1 MDYSTRMFKSYSD
14 YMSLLGALKTER
26 SSWDS
31 LYREVS
37 ENLFV
42 RGARMQRTERNRGD
56 RKTDYNRIL
65 DPYAT
70 RARRILTAG
79 LVAGMSSPARP
90 WHKLAIDDEDLM
102 EYQPVKEWLELVT
115 VQQRNIFARSNTYR
129 ALAQMY
135 DSIGAF
141 GTSPIVIKEDYEDVV
156 SCHPVPTGEF
166 YIATDDKGNVTLL
179 MREFEMTVGQMF
191 LEFGENN
198 CSHTVRNLYQNG
210 KGIHSWVPVV
220 QVIQPRHWSDR
231 QGQIGGAGMEWA
243 SCYFELSQ
251 ENEDK
256 MLAHRGYRRFPVVC
270 ARWDVMGGDVY
281 GTSPGME
288 VLGHVERLQHHQL
301 RKSQAI
307 DYMVKPP
314 LQVPASMKDNPVRTL
329 PGGVNYVDMAGP
341 GQTIKSA
348 WDVNLRL
355 DAMLLDVQDLRKIID
370 QTFYTDLFLMIS
382 MDDRSNV
389 TAHEIAARNEEKLL
403 MLGPVLE
410 RLHGECLRGL
420 IEATFARQM
429 EAGMLPPPPEE
440 LQGKEVNV
448 EFVSMLAQAQRAI
461 GTQSIDRLMT
471 FVGTIAQVQA
481 GAGMKPTVLHKVDML
496 EAVDAYAT
504 MLGTDP
510 RLVIPD
516 DVIEERL
523 AAEEQ
528 AAQQAA
534 AMEQMAAAA
543 SAAKDAAAAVPQ
555 EGSALQQAMGAVQ
568 GYTTEGVLP

>member
-1 MDYSTRMFKSYSD
+1 MDFSTRMYRTYSD
-14 YMSLLGALKTER
+14 YMSLLGSLKTER

-31 LYREVS
+31 MYQSVS

-42 RGARMQRTERNRGD
+42 RGARLQRTERNRGD
-56 RKTDYNRIL
+56 RKSDYNKII

-102 EYQPVKEWLELVT
+102 EFQPVKEWLELVT

-129 ALAQMY
+129 SLGQLY
-135 DSIGAF
+135 DTIGTF
-141 GTSPIVIKEDYEDVV
+141 GTAPVIIKEDYEDVV
-156 SCHPVPTGEF
+156 SCHPIPTGEF
-166 YIATDDKGNVTLL
+166 YVATDDKGQVTLL
-179 MREFEMTVGQMF
+179 MREFEMTVGQMYM
-191 LEFGENN
+191 EFGKQN
-198 CSHTVRNLYQNG
+198 CSRTVHNLYQDG
-210 KGIHSWVPVV
+210 KGIHRWVPVV
-220 QVIQPRHWSDR
+220 QIIHPRDWSDR
-231 QGQIGGAGMEWA
+231 AGQMGGRGMEWA
-243 SCYFELSQ
+243 SCYFELSND
-251 ENEDK
+251 EGK
-256 MLAHRGYRRFPVVC
+256 LLAERGYRRFPVIC

-314 LQVPASMKDNPVRTL
+314 LQVPASMKDNPIRTL

-341 GQTIKSA
+341 GQAIKSA
-348 WDVNLRL
+348 WDVNLKL
-355 DAMLLDVQDLRKIID
+355 DHLLLDVQDLRKIID

-420 IEATFARQM
+420 IESTFARQM
-429 EAGMLPPPPEE
+429 EAGMLPPPPKE
-440 LQGKEVNV
+440 LEGLEVNV

-471 FVGTIAQVQA
+471 YVGTIAQMQA
-481 GAGMKPTVLHKVDML
+481 TVGMKPTALHKVDLL
-496 EAVDAYAT
+496 ESIDSYAG

-510 RLVIPD
+510 RLIVPD
-516 DVIEERL
+516 DVVNERL

-534 AMEQMAAAA
+534 QMEQMAAAA

>member
-1 MDYSTRMFKSYSD
+1 MDLSTRTYKTYSD
-14 YMSLLGALKTER
+14 YMSLLASLKTER
-26 SSWDS
+26 STWDS
-31 LYREVS
+31 LYQSVS

-42 RGARMQRTERNRGD
+42 RGARLQRTDRNRGD
-56 RKTDYNRIL
+56 RKNDYNRII
-65 DPYAT
+65 DPHGT

-135 DSIGAF
+135 DTIGSF
-141 GTSPIVIKEDYEDVV
+141 GTSPTVIKEDYEDVI
-156 SCHPVPTGEF
+156 SCHPVATGEF
-166 YIATDDKGNVTLL
+166 YVATDDKGQVTLL
-179 MREFEMTVGQMF
+179 MREFEMTVGQMYM
-191 LEFGENN
+191 EFDAEN
-198 CSHTVRNLYQNG
+198 CSQTVRTLYQNG
-210 KGIHSWVPVV
+210 LGIHRWVPVV
-220 QVIQPRHWSDR
+220 QVIHPRDWRDR
-231 QGQIGGAGMEWA
+231 AGQMGGRGMEWA
-243 SCYFELSQ
+243 SCYFEIAQ
-251 ENEDK
+251 DADK
-256 MLAHRGYRRFPVVC
+256 LLAERGYTRFPVVC
-270 ARWDVMGGDVY
+270 ARWDVMGGDIY

-288 VLGHVERLQHHQL
+288 VLGHVERLQHHQT

-314 LQVPASMKDNPVRTL
+314 LQVPSSMKDNPIRGL

-341 GQTIKSA
+341 GQVIKSA
-348 WDVNLRL
+348 WDVNLKL
-355 DAMLLDVQDLRKIID
+355 DHLLLDVQDLRKMID

-429 EAGMLPPPPEE
+429 EAGMLPPPPQE
-440 LQGKEVNV
+440 LEGREVNV

-471 FVGTIAQVQA
+471 YVGTIAQVQA
-481 GAGMKPTVLHKVDML
+481 GAGMKPTVLHKVDLL
-496 EAVDAYAT
+496 ESVDSYAS
-504 MLGTDP
+504 MLGVDP
-510 RLVIPD
+510 RLIVPD
-516 DVIEERL
+516 DIVNERL

-528 AAQQAA
+528 AAQQQQEAEQ
-534 AMEQMAAAA
+534 AMAAA
-543 SAAKDAAAAVPQ
+543 SAAKDAAGAVPQ
-555 EGSALQQAMGAVQ
+555 EGSVLAQALGAVQ